1 MRRMT
6 VVLLLGLA
14 ACAAGVATRAVTRS
28 SRPPEWQLPSGLRP
42 SRVEYAALLAACRD
56 KMHSADSG
64 RVEACLTG
72 DYGLR
77 RVP

>member
-1 MRRMT
+1 MT

-14 ACAAGVATRAVTRS
+14 ACAAGLATRTAVRL
-28 SRPPEWQLPSGLRP
+28 SRPPEWQMPSGLRP

-56 KMHSADSG
+56 KVKSADSG